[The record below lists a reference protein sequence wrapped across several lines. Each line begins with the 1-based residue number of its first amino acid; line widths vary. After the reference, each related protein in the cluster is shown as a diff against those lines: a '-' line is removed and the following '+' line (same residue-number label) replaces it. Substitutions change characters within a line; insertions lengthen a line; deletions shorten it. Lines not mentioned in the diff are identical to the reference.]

1 MNFYTALLL
10 LPSVAC
16 FFWMIV
22 HAWLASKVST
32 FRVFI
37 ALLLTVA
44 LVIITDDSDL
54 LFAETPGASAISRLI
69 LQLTGPS
76 VIPLLILYLDHVGR
90 EREFHPNQMAWIL
103 APVILFAAAA
113 VMTFMIGIPEVERF
127 ITHVRSAGHSVVHEQ
142 YTGTLLHAYYLST
155 KIALRATVFLELAI
169 YLAFIVY
176 LSKKRKLNYKRLFN
190 KEEFPVLEAQVVC
203 GTITLFVVMA
213 GVISPGN
220 IIMHSRRIGAIW
232 ALISTASIFITCY
245 FALFCGRKVISAQN
259 RKSGWRFNY
268 SDKDKAALL
277 EQIAGDLA
285 EEADETTMARILARI
300 GYVSDIDSLKAAGAH
315 AEEKHG
321 LAESIFSAVSKSWN
335 DQSLLS
341 RFQHLMVDEQLFLQ
355 PGITLVDVAERLH
368 SNKTYV
374 SRMVNQAC
382 NLTFPE
388 LLNIMRID
396 YAEQYIMTH
405 LDANQD
411 EVARACGF
419 LSASSFNTTFKR
431 ITGYTPRVWAA
442 RENDFNPAGPG
453 TAAL

>member
-22 HAWLASKVST
+22 HSWLASKVST

-54 LFAETPGASAISRLI
+54 LFADTPGASAISRLI

-90 EREFHPNQMAWIL
+90 ERKFHPNQMAWIL
-103 APVILFAAAA
+103 APVMLFAAAA

-127 ITHVRSAGHSVVHEQ
+127 ITHVRSAGHSIVHEQ
-142 YTGTLLHAYYLST
+142 YAGTPLHTYYLST

-176 LSKKRKLNYKRLFN
+176 LSKKRQLNYKRLFN

-220 IIMHSRRIGAIW
+220 IIMHSRHLGGIW

-245 FALFCGRKVISAQN
+245 FALFCGRKVVSKQN
-259 RKSGWRFNY
+259 RRSAWRFNY

-285 EEADETTMARILARI
+285 EDADETTMARILARI
-300 GYVSDIDSLKAAGAH
+300 GAASDAGSLKAAGDG
-315 AEEKHG
+315 ERHG

-355 PGITLVDVAERLH
+355 PGITLVDIAERLH

-374 SRMVNQAC
+374 SRMVNEAC

-396 YAEQYIMTH
+396 YAEQYIMSH
-405 LDANQD
+405 RDANQE

-431 ITGYTPRVWAA
+431 VTGYTPKVWAA
-442 RENDFNPAGPG
+442 REYLSATPDRRSVI
-453 TAAL
+453 

>member
-22 HAWLASKVST
+22 HSWLASKVIT

-37 ALLLTVA
+37 ALLLTVG

-90 EREFHPNQMAWIL
+90 ERKFHPNQMAWLL
-103 APVILFAAAA
+103 APVILFAAAG

-127 ITHVRSAGHSVVHEQ
+127 ISHVRSAGHSVVHEQ
-142 YTGTLLHAYYLST
+142 YAGTLLHAYYLST

-176 LSKKRKLNYKRLFN
+176 LSKKRQLNYKRLFN

-220 IIMHSRRIGAIW
+220 IIMHSRHLGGIW
-232 ALISTASIFITCY
+232 ALVSTASIFITCY
-245 FALFCGRKVISAQN
+245 FALFCGRKVVSVQN
-259 RKSGWRFNY
+259 RRSGWRFNY

-285 EEADETTMARILARI
+285 EDADETTMARILARI
-300 GYVSDIDSLKAAGAH
+300 GYVSDIDSLKAAGAQ
-315 AEEKHG
+315 AEKHG
-321 LAESIFSAVSKSWN
+321 LAESIFSAVSKSW
-335 DQSLLS
+335 DDPGLLS
-341 RFQHLMVDEQLFLQ
+341 RFRHLMMDEQAFLE
-355 PGITLVDVAERLH
+355 PGITVVDVAERLD

-374 SRMVNQAC
+374 SRMVNEAC
-382 NLTFPE
+382 NLTFRE

-396 YAEQYIMTH
+396 YAEQYVMSH
-405 LDANQD
+405 RDANQE

-431 ITGYTPRVWAA
+431 VTGYTPKVWAA
-442 RENDFNPAGPG
+442 REYELNPAS
-453 TAAL
+453 